1 MTARNFDGKFD
12 GKFDATAPL
21 RIALLTHSTNP
32 RGGVVHAIE
41 LGNAL
46 QASGQQATVVAP
58 DPGNR
63 GLFRRTR
70 CAFAP
75 VPAEPCKG
83 PLTALVRQRI
93 AEYVAWLERPDT
105 PRYDIYHAQDSI
117 SANALAIVHARGAIA
132 GFVRTVH
139 HLDDFEDP
147 QLAAWQRRGYLDAST
162 VLCVSRLW
170 QRTLKLHGVRAA
182 LVNNGVDTVRFA
194 PSPISAIDDD
204 ALRRRLL
211 LGDGP
216 VFLAVGG
223 VEPRK
228 NTVAI
233 LQAFLRVRRVMP
245 DAQLVIAGGASLLD
259 HGSYARDFFAQVD
272 EAGLT
277 STGGPLTI
285 LGRVDDD
292 DMPALYRLADALVFP
307 SLREGFGLA
316 VLEAMASGT
325 PAVVSRIAPFTEY
338 LQGDSCAWADP
349 ADPASIAAAMM
360 HALDPP
366 AAAQLR
372 AAGLAVAA
380 RFAWSVSAGQH
391 LAIYRNIQLGVHHA

>member
-1 MTARNFDGKFD
+1 MTVS
-12 GKFDATAPL
+12 L

-46 QASGQQATVVAP
+46 QDMGQHATVIAP

-63 GLFRRTR
+63 GLFRATR
-70 CAFAP
+70 CGFAP
-75 VPAEPCKG
+75 VPAEACNG

-93 AEYVAWLERPDT
+93 AEYVAWLEHPDT

-117 SANALAIVHARGAIA
+117 SANALAFLHAGCAIG

-139 HLDDFEDP
+139 HLDDFDDP
-147 QLAAWQRRGYLDAST
+147 QLAAWQRRGYRDATT

-170 QRTLKLHGVRAA
+170 QCTLMEQGIPAA
-182 LVNNGVDTVRFA
+182 LVNNGVDTARF
-194 PSPISAIDDD
+194 SPVPQPGDEN
-204 ALRRRLL
+204 LRRRLK

-223 VEPRK
+223 IEPRK
-228 NTVAI
+228 NTIAI
-233 LQAFLRVRRVMP
+233 LQAFIQVRRTMP
-245 DAQLVIAGGASLLD
+245 AAQLLIAGGASLLD
-259 HGSYARDFFAQVD
+259 HGAYARDFK
-272 EAGLT
+272 GLMERVEFT
-277 STGGPLTI
+277 SAPGGPVHI
-285 LGRVDDD
+285 LGRVDDA

-325 PAVVSRIAPFTEY
+325 PGVVSRLAPFTEY
-338 LQGDSCAWADP
+338 LPDDACAWADP
-349 ADPASIAAAMM
+349 ADPASIAAAMT
-360 HALDPP
+360 HACTSPY
-366 AAAQLR
+366 R

-380 RFAWSVSAGQH
+380 RFAWSVSAAQH
-391 LAIYRNIQLGVHHA
+391 LDIYRNIQQGVHHA